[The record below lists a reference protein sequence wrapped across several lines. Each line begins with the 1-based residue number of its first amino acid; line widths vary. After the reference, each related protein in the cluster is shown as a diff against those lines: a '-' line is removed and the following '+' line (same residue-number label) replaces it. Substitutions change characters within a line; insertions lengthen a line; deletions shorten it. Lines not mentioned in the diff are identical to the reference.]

1 MKWKHRRSLNCWPVE
16 YCHLV
21 SLRCVNRSHLHGICS
36 ISTDAV
42 HKYRCFFLVCLFVF
56 CLFFF
61 FFFFFF
67 FCFWNSS
74 EEWSLVMEHTLH
86 VLTSRWK
93 RGIDGE
99 TLKKKNCPRED
110 LRSQKEP
117 RTVRLKR
124 GRAPSPCWAMATTSA
139 ASASTEGHAR
149 SRKVTRRAFI
159 ALLAN

>member
-1 MKWKHRRSLNCWPVE
+1 M
-16 YCHLV
+16 
-21 SLRCVNRSHLHGICS
+21 
-36 ISTDAV
+36 
-42 HKYRCFFLVCLFVF
+42 
-56 CLFFF
+56 
-61 FFFFFF
+61 
-67 FCFWNSS
+67 
-74 EEWSLVMEHTLH
+74 VMEHTLH

-149 SRKVTRRAFI
+149 SRKVTQGHTARIYRIIGQLMNHSFKQQQ
-159 ALLAN
+159 